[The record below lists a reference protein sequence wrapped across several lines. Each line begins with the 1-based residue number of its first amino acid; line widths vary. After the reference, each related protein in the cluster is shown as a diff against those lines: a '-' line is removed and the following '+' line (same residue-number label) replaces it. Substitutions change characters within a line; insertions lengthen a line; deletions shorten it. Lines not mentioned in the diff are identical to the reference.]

1 MVLIHDL
8 AWGICSMLVRGVCG
22 LPLVSGLFSCVFYAL
37 LYSSIPVFLCFLSGQ
52 LRKFGT
58 EDPHLLLYCR
68 LLFILLGGP
77 VVDSYIF
84 IIVLS
89 SAKLFINVWWH
100 FCLSLC
106 FLFKLFFVW
115 CEYHNSYLVLFLFMC
130 HVFFP
135 TLHIES
141 TTVAWEFL

>member
-1 MVLIHDL
+1 
-8 AWGICSMLVRGVCG
+8 MLVRGVCS
-22 LPLVSGLFSCVFYAL
+22 LLLLSGLFSCVFYTL
-37 LYSSIPVFLCFLSGQ
+37 SYGSITVFLCVLSGR

-89 SAKLFINVWWH
+89 SAKLFINV
-100 FCLSLC
+100 
-106 FLFKLFFVW
+106 
-115 CEYHNSYLVLFLFMC
+115 
-130 HVFFP
+130 
-135 TLHIES
+135 
-141 TTVAWEFL
+141 